1 MPGFLLMSTEPSMR
15 WVRLDQHDAGLP
27 VPAVYLP
34 QRDLAPATPASLA
47 FAPAGELMRT
57 GSNMPFTRG

>member
-1 MPGFLLMSTEPSMR
+1 MSTEPSMR

-47 FAPAGELMRT
+47 FARRA
-57 GSNMPFTRG
+57 S